1 MKKLVYILV
10 AVFTMVSVN
19 ANANVSRYEQN
30 YIYRLHYCYPGGNE
44 LDDSIV
50 NETVYRVN
58 TCDLNDGVYITYDV
72 YDESICYA
80 DEAHTKVIDPQH
92 PEYIKIPTCK
102 GYKFLGYFHHEKS
115 STTYIYYDEVIKENG
130 FAYHLYNW
138 GASTYDLYAHW
149 EKDTKNF
156 IWKDDGSGFYERD
169 EFGHK
174 DKNSFIPWNH
184 MVIDK
189 IPHTYLYLH
198 YAYPGCNKEVVN
210 QTIYVDESS
219 FNNRTS
225 KFNDKADNMFRI
237 QPLADGVFYKDETKK
252 EVVDNITPTCK
263 GYKFVAYNSENYH
276 KIIYKE
282 SINTARIN
290 EWHYLEIVPTPHLYG
305 HWEKDTE
312 NYVWERDGS
321 GFYEPK
327 NGSQNINIPN
337 KKTFRPWDYMKDEE
351 TTTDINEVEVSNE
364 VKSNKAEGIYTL
376 NGVKVNEITK
386 SGIYIVNG
394 KKVVK

>member
-19 ANANVSRYEQN
+19 AFGAKFEF
-30 YIYRLHYCYPGGNE
+30 HYAYPGGNAE
-44 LDDSIV
+44 NDAVV
-50 NETVYRVN
+50 NEIIFMDVYNHNYTVYSDASYTN
-58 TCDLNDGVYITYDV
+58 EI
-72 YDESICYA
+72 EFKA
-80 DEAHTKVIDPQH
+80 
-92 PEYIKIPTCK
+92 PTCK
-102 GYKFLGYFHHEKS
+102 GYKFAGYFFHWTEYGLNKTEKVFDEDGS
-115 STTYIYYDEVIKENG
+115 LTKYYDSDNDNG
-130 FAYHLYNW
+130 Y
-138 GASTYDLYAHW
+138 TLYAHW

-169 EFGHK
+169 KYHMI
-174 DKNSFIPWNH
+174 DYNSFTPWNH

-219 FNNRTS
+219 FKYRVDESFHISNY
-225 KFNDKADNMFRI
+225 DMGI
-237 QPLADGVFYKDETKK
+237 VYKDETKK
-252 EVVDNITPTCK
+252 EVVDFKLPKIK
-263 GYKFVAYNSENYH
+263 GYKFVAFKSESGFT
-276 KIIYKE
+276 IINDYG
-282 SINTARIN
+282 IH
-290 EWHYLEIVPTPHLYG
+290 EWFDSEAVPTPHLYG
-305 HWEKDTE
+305 YWEKDTE
-312 NYVWERDGS
+312 NYEWKSDGS
-321 GFYEPK
+321 GFYERK
-327 NGSQNINIPN
+327 ENGIPN
-337 KKTFRPWDYMKDEE
+337 RRKFHSWDYMKDEE

>member
-19 ANANVSRYEQN
+19 AFGAKFT
-30 YIYRLHYCYPGGNE
+30 LHYAYPGSNLE
-44 LDDSIV
+44 TDTEV
-50 NETVYRVN
+50 NEIIFMDVLHYKYFNVYS
-58 TCDLNDGVYITYDV
+58 
-72 YDESICYA
+72 DESYTNEIEFKA
-80 DEAHTKVIDPQH
+80 
-92 PEYIKIPTCK
+92 PTCK
-102 GYKFLGYFHHEKS
+102 GYKFAGYYNHW
-115 STTYIYYDEVIKENG
+115 TENG
-130 FAYHLYNW
+130 LNKTEKVFDEDGSLLEHYTTGCH
-138 GASTYDLYAHW
+138 LYAHW
-149 EKDTKNF
+149 EKDTENF

-174 DKNSFIPWNH
+174 DKNSFTPWNY

-219 FNNRTS
+219 FKYIVDESFHISPVRKYES
-225 KFNDKADNMFRI
+225 VI
-237 QPLADGVFYKDETKK
+237 YKDETKK
-252 EVVDNITPTCK
+252 EVVDIKFPEIK
-263 GYKFVAYNSENYH
+263 GYRFVAFKSESGIDIINYDG
-276 KIIYKE
+276 
-282 SINTARIN
+282 IN
-290 EWHYLEIVPTPHLYG
+290 EWFDSKAVPTPHLYG
-305 HWEKDTE
+305 YWEKDTE
-312 NYVWERDGS
+312 NYEWSIDGKK
-321 GFYEPK
+321 FYD
-327 NGSQNINIPN
+327 
-337 KKTFRPWDYMKDEE
+337 KTGQWKRGKWVPWDYMKDEE

-394 KKVVK
+394 KKVVKK

>member
-19 ANANVSRYEQN
+19 AFGTAFELN
-30 YIYRLHYCYPGGNE
+30 YAYPGSNVKT
-44 LDDSIV
+44 DMVV
-50 NETVYRVN
+50 NEIIYM
-58 TCDLNDGVYITYDV
+58 DV
-72 YDESICYA
+72 YNYNYNVYSDASY
-80 DEAHTKVIDPQH
+80 TN
-92 PEYIKIPTCK
+92 KIEFKAPTCK
-102 GYKFLGYFHHEKS
+102 GYKFAGYFIHWTEYGADKS
-115 STTYIYYDEVIKENG
+115 KMVIDTDCDLIKHYDSD
-130 FAYHLYNW
+130 YPC
-138 GASTYDLYAHW
+138 TLYAHW

-156 IWKDDGSGFYERD
+156 IWKSDGSGFYERD

-174 DKNSFIPWNH
+174 DKNSFTPWNY

-219 FNNRTS
+219 FKYIVDES
-225 KFNDKADNMFRI
+225 FHIYPVGKYKSVI
-237 QPLADGVFYKDETKK
+237 YKDETKK
-252 EVVDNITPTCK
+252 EVVDFKLPEIK
-263 GYKFVAYNSENYH
+263 GYKFVAFKSESGINIINYDGL
-276 KIIYKE
+276 
-282 SINTARIN
+282 IN
-290 EWHYLEIVPTPHLYG
+290 EWHDSKAVPTPHLYG
-305 HWEKDTE
+305 YWEKDTE
-312 NYVWERDGS
+312 NYQWSIDGS
-321 GFYEPK
+321 KFYD
-327 NGSQNINIPN
+327 
-337 KKTFRPWDYMKDEE
+337 KTGQWKRGKWVPWDYMKDEE

-386 SGIYIVNG
+386 SGIYIING